1 MPGRNRRH
9 AKRDMNEPWRR
20 HSIGLAVAAAILCA
34 LVAWFGTR
42 TVTAIYLDQAATR
55 GANTLGLAVT
65 ALRGQLDRY
74 EKLPQLIA
82 DQESIKTLA
91 ARPNDRSLVDAVNIY
106 LKSINELLES
116 SDIYVMAPDGTTI
129 AASNFD
135 GPTSFV
141 GENFNYRPY
150 FQDALAGAKGR
161 FFALGTTSLKRGYYF
176 GAPIRIDDAIAGV
189 VVFKV
194 DVDAIERS
202 WRGSDY
208 EIIVTDPEGIIFMT
222 GRQEWMFAAVASLTE
237 ERLARTAATR
247 RYADAELTELPV
259 TRNTMVD
266 GLDLMTIAG
275 AGGTREYLAM
285 TEVMPEADWTVK
297 VLLDTASARA
307 QALTTIALL
316 MLLIGLG
323 TMGAM
328 TWLQRRARL
337 AERLQV
343 QREAQELLE
352 RRVAERTADL
362 AAVNRL
368 LEEEVGE
375 RRATER
381 ALRKTQSDLVQAGKL
396 AALGQMSAA
405 LSHEFNQPL
414 AAARAYADN
423 AAVLIERQRSE
434 EARDNVQRISKLIDR
449 MASISKHLR
458 NFARKPNEKLGPVLL
473 EEAVKDTLEI
483 IAWRL
488 KAADANLVVE
498 LGPEPLVVRAGSVR
512 MQQVLVNII
521 ANAADA
527 VEGLADRDIE
537 LRCRSMGER
546 VAITV
551 RDHGPGVP
559 EAIAGRIFD
568 PFFSTKGIGKGL
580 GLGLSISYN
589 IVKDFGGELTV
600 ERHSE
605 GGALVTI
612 LLDATTLAVREAA
625 E

>member
-1 MPGRNRRH
+1 
-9 AKRDMNEPWRR
+9 MNELRRR
-20 HSIGLAVAAAILCA
+20 HSIGLAVAAAMLA
-34 LVAWFGTR
+34 VLVAWFGTR

-82 DQESIKTLA
+82 DQDTIKALA
-91 ARPNDRSLVDAVNIY
+91 VRPDDRNLVDAVNVY

-116 SDIYVMAPDGTTI
+116 SDIYVMAPSGTTL

-141 GENFNYRPY
+141 GENFSYRPY
-150 FQDALAGAKGR
+150 FQNALAGKNGR

-176 GAPIRIDDAIAGV
+176 GAPIQIANQIAGV

-208 EIIVTDPEGIIFMT
+208 EIIVTDPEGIVFMT
-222 GRQEWMFAAVASLTE
+222 GRQEWMFSAVEPLTE
-237 ERLARTAATR
+237 ERRARTAATR
-247 RYADAELTELPV
+247 RYADADLTELPV
-259 TRNTMVD
+259 TRSRTAD
-266 GLDLMTIAG
+266 GLNLMRIAG
-275 AGGTREYLAM
+275 ADGAREYLAI

-323 TMGAM
+323 TLGAIA
-328 TWLQRRARL
+328 WLQRRARL

-343 QREAQELLE
+343 QREAQETLE

-414 AAARAYADN
+414 AAARSYADN
-423 AAVLIERQRSE
+423 AAVLIERQRPD
-434 EARDNVQRISKLIDR
+434 EARDNVQRISRLIDR
-449 MASISKHLR
+449 MASISRHLR

-473 EEAVKDTLEI
+473 DEVVRDTMEI

-488 KAADANLVVE
+488 KAADANLIVD
-498 LGPEPLVVRAGSVR
+498 LGPEPLVVSAGSVR

-527 VEGLADRDIE
+527 VEGLADRNIE
-537 LRCRSMGER
+537 LRAQPLGER
-546 VAITV
+546 IAITI

-568 PFFSTKGIGKGL
+568 PFFSTKGVGKGL

-600 ERHSE
+600 ERHLE

-612 LLDATTLAVREAA
+612 LLDASTLEIREAA